1 MIIISITIDLWTY
14 VRYNFL
20 NIWTYVH
27 NMKEFMMQYG
37 RRKISRNIEKDH
49 TQVCFK
55 PCGIRRD
62 QLEKM
67 IIDEDEMEALRL
79 SDFEGLYQQ
88 ECADKMEIS
97 RTTFSRLI
105 ENARRKIS
113 DALLHNKAISITKE
127 NELKEDQNG
136 IK

>member
-1 MIIISITIDLWTY
+1 
-14 VRYNFL
+14 
-20 NIWTYVH
+20 
-27 NMKEFMMQYG
+27 MQSG
-37 RRKISRNIEKDH
+37 RRRIRRNIAKDH

-62 QLEKM
+62 KLERM

-88 ECADKMEIS
+88 ECADKMGIS

-105 ENARRKIS
+105 QNAHKKIA
-113 DALLHNKAISITKE
+113 DALLHGKVIVMTKE
-127 NELKEDQNG
+127 NEFKEE
-136 IK
+136 

>member
-1 MIIISITIDLWTY
+1 
-14 VRYNFL
+14 
-20 NIWTYVH
+20 
-27 NMKEFMMQYG
+27 MQHG
-37 RRKISRNIEKDH
+37 RKKIRRNIEKDH
-49 TQVCFK
+49 TKVCFK

-62 QLEKM
+62 RLEKM
-67 IIDEDEMEALRL
+67 VIDEDEMEALRL

-88 ECADKMEIS
+88 ECAEKMGIS

-113 DALLHNKAISITKE
+113 DALLHNKAISITRE
-127 NELKEDQNG
+127 NNLKEDQNG